1 MPMLVLMLSFVF
13 FFLLSGCQ
21 QKAMDEGVYPQKHE
35 RHDGPPQ
42 KPQPIV
48 SEQISPV
55 DEPLSRYGNPS
66 TYQVKGHTYDVLTT
80 ATGYHQRGI
89 ASWYGTK
96 FHEKRTSSGEAYDMY
111 ALTAAHKTLPLPT
124 YVRVKNLENGREA
137 VVKVNDRGPF
147 HDERLIDLSY
157 GAAVKLGILSKGT
170 ASVEVEAL
178 LANNQSQPTKAHY
191 YLQAG
196 AFQSQQKAK
205 ALCDKLRMPEADVQI
220 EQRDSR
226 YIVSVGP
233 FLNKQAS
240 DSQKSALE
248 EQGVMG
254 VFSFLQ

>member
-1 MPMLVLMLSFVF
+1 MLILILSLVF

-21 QKAMDEGVYPQKHE
+21 QKSIDEVIQPLKHE
-35 RHDGPPQ
+35 THDGPPQ
-42 KPQPIV
+42 KPQPVALEQV
-48 SEQISPV
+48 SLV

-80 ATGYHQRGI
+80 STGYHQRGI

-137 VVKVNDRGPF
+137 IVKVNDRGPF

-178 LANNQSQPTKAHY
+178 LANDQSQPTKAHY

-196 AFQSQQKAK
+196 AFQSHQKAK
-205 ALCDKLRMPEADVQI
+205 ALCNKLQAPEANVQI
-220 EQRDSR
+220 EQRDAR
-226 YIVSVGP
+226 YIVKLGP

-240 DSQKSALE
+240 DIQKNALE
-248 EQGVMG
+248 EQGVLG